1 MWLLARL
8 RLLLAR
14 RPWLYWLAVGLCAGS
29 AWIAIH
35 GAQARVEAELT
46 SWGETITVWV
56 AEGSTEAG
64 ASIRAAPHEYPAA
77 VVPPSAITEAPTG
90 VARRSIAGGEIVVE
104 GDLAGDADPPTGWV
118 VLAVAADLAPVLVP
132 GDSVAVMGN
141 GQRLCD
147 GVVTAVETGEQSGGG
162 IEIAVPADCAGTTT
176 THLTA
181 STVVLARLP

>member
-14 RPWLYWLAVGLCAGS
+14 RPWLYWLAVGLCAAS
-29 AWIAIH
+29 AWLTIH
-35 GAQARVEAELT
+35 GSQARVEAERS
-46 SWGETITVWV
+46 SWGSTITVWV

-90 VARRSIAGGEIVVE
+90 VARRSIAAGEILVE

-147 GVVTAVETGEQSGGG
+147 GLVTAVATEAPSGDG
-162 IEIAVPADCAGTTT
+162 IEIAVPANCAGVTT

-181 STVVLARLP
+181 ATVVLARLP

>member
-29 AWIAIH
+29 VWLTIH
-35 GAQARVEAELT
+35 GSQARVEAERG
-46 SWGETITVWV
+46 SWGATITVWV
-56 AEGSTEAG
+56 AEENTEAG
-64 ASIRAAPHEYPAA
+64 ASIRAAPRGYPAA

-90 VARRSIAGGEIVVE
+90 VARRSIADGEIVVE
-104 GDLAGDADPPTGWV
+104 GDLAGDADPPIGWV

-147 GVVTAVETGEQSGGG
+147 GLVTAVATKAPSGER
-162 IEIAVPADCAGTTT
+162 IEIAVPADCAGATT
-176 THLTA
+176 THLRA
-181 STVVLARLP
+181 ATVVLARLP

>member
-29 AWIAIH
+29 AWLTIH
-35 GAQARVEAELT
+35 GSQARVEAERA
-46 SWGETITVWV
+46 SWGATLTVWV
-56 AEGSTEAG
+56 AEGNTAAG
-64 ASIRAAPHEYPAA
+64 ASISAAPHEYPAA
-77 VVPPSAITEAPTG
+77 VVPPSAIAAEPTG
-90 VARRSIAGGEIVVE
+90 VARRSIAAGEILVE

-118 VLAVAADLAPVLVP
+118 VLALAADLAPVLVP

-147 GVVTAVETGEQSGGG
+147 GLVTAVSTGEPSGGG
-162 IEIAVPADCAGTTT
+162 IEIAVPANCAGVTT

-181 STVVLARLP
+181 ATVVLARLA